1 MTYQHKNLA
10 AGRWQELS
18 FFEQM
23 ANIGSE
29 VERSM
34 KWKDRNKEK
43 YFEKSFERAIELFD
57 LTIED
62 KRNLKRLKEII
73 RAKELFIDFIK
84 GDNIFRSK
92 AKDWQKYFYAFNF
105 AARIS
110 A

>member
-34 KWKDRNKEK
+34 KWKDRNKEE